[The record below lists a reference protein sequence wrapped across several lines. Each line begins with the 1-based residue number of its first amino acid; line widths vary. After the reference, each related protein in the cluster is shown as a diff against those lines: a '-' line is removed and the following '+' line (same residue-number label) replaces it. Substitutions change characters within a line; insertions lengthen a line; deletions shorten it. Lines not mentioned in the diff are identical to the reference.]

1 MPFRDFGQQGLG
13 GVGFCQGSFGQ
24 GNVAASTLAEKGFT
38 PRVLKQSL
46 KQGSSVREN
55 YLVQD
60 ADATSD
66 ADVPSAV
73 GVFQE
78 CADRMRTVSPT
89 CGEIAGSDN
98 IGFQSTYSV
107 SEGKARSQVSQ
118 VGIQASNA
126 NRSINGSV
134 AASKVSVLAADG
146 LEGQRPIG
154 DTERNWQ
161 YFGASVNQNLK
172 VDEVVEKI
180 DSGQLWV
187 VNSRRR
193 NGIIVMREFHAEF
206 AGPGA
211 AVGGD
216 LDQDIV
222 KIIPIG
228 NLSLLEPD
236 SHEEHQNAIKI
247 RLQWIRLTQNFTDQA
262 SPDDRAR
269 MILEQFKT
277 YFDQATV
284 DLVPDEAFAMLV
296 GVLPQTIHRVRS
308 GFVW

>member
-1 MPFRDFGQQGLG
+1 MDFNPAARPVNFSTALHHSASSNDVAQVSCEKSDGISGRAFSKVQATT
-13 GVGFCQGSFGQ
+13 VSSIAGSALK
-24 GNVAASTLAEKGFT
+24 VAQTLPAACE
-38 PRVLKQSL
+38 SS
-46 KQGSSVREN
+46 GSSDSIEFQSTCTASV
-55 YLVQD
+55 
-60 ADATSD
+60 A
-66 ADVPSAV
+66 SAI
-73 GVFQE
+73 GQKIKAEDTYKTTALSAHANKPKFKTNRLR
-78 CADRMRTVSPT
+78 ANKFRTVSYGT
-89 CGEIAGSDN
+89 VDRG
-98 IGFQSTYSV
+98 T
-107 SEGKARSQVSQ
+107 VSQ
-118 VGIQASNA
+118 GKENTDSQ
-126 NRSINGSV
+126 R
-134 AASKVSVLAADG
+134 
-146 LEGQRPIG
+146 EG
-154 DTERNWQ
+154 NWKF
-161 YFGASVNQNLK
+161 FGTSVNQNLK
-172 VDEVVEKI
+172 VDDVVEKI

-216 LDQDIV
+216 LDSGIV

>member
-1 MPFRDFGQQGLG
+1 MEFQPIARSIDLSTELPSGRYHQESFHQESFQGITEG
-13 GVGFCQGSFGQ
+13 ETPNNISNGSANSVGFGHMQKPTMAIQGGRET
-24 GNVAASTLAEKGFT
+24 GLANHRRARTAAKIVDAEAASQTAILPKNLRKVEKVAG
-38 PRVLKQSL
+38 KQ
-46 KQGSSVREN
+46 
-55 YLVQD
+55 
-60 ADATSD
+60 A
-66 ADVPSAV
+66 
-73 GVFQE
+73 
-78 CADRMRTVSPT
+78 
-89 CGEIAGSDN
+89 
-98 IGFQSTYSV
+98 
-107 SEGKARSQVSQ
+107 
-118 VGIQASNA
+118 
-126 NRSINGSV
+126 
-134 AASKVSVLAADG
+134 
-146 LEGQRPIG
+146 
-154 DTERNWQ
+154 RNWKF
-161 YFGASVNQNLK
+161 FGTSVKQNLK

-180 DSGQLWV
+180 ESGQMWV

-193 NGIIVMREFHAEF
+193 NGLIVVREFHAEF

-216 LDQDIV
+216 LDDGIV

-236 SHEEHQNAIKI
+236 SHEAHQNAIKI

-308 GFVW
+308 SFVW

>member
-1 MPFRDFGQQGLG
+1 MDFNPATSPTSSTNPLSRSYPTSG
-13 GVGFCQGSFGQ
+13 GVGSAYESSYGLGARIFSGTQANIANSISNHEHKTSQ
-24 GNVAASTLAEKGFT
+24 TEKGPKT
-38 PRVLKQSL
+38 LSVACE
-46 KQGSSVREN
+46 SS
-55 YLVQD
+55 
-60 ADATSD
+60 
-66 ADVPSAV
+66 
-73 GVFQE
+73 G
-78 CADRMRTVSPT
+78 
-89 CGEIAGSDN
+89 GSDN
-98 IGFQSTYSV
+98 IEFQSTCIASMASAMGQKIDQKAQAEDTYQVTALSASANKQKV
-107 SEGKARSQVSQ
+107 GAVRQGEAKASSQREG
-118 VGIQASNA
+118 
-126 NRSINGSV
+126 
-134 AASKVSVLAADG
+134 
-146 LEGQRPIG
+146 
-154 DTERNWQ
+154 NWKF
-161 YFGASVNQNLK
+161 FGTSVNQNLK
-172 VDEVVEKI
+172 VDDVVEKI

-216 LDQDIV
+216 LDSGIV

-296 GVLPQTIHRVRS
+296 GVLPQTIHRVRA